1 MTLLLDILHFFGT
14 AKRSRL
20 SHLGQVL
27 PSRAPLASCRLGRAT
42 TSGSPEG
49 AQGLEDA
56 DDDAV
61 DELEEDDV
69 RGQLDGRLQVQVPAS
84 GGGQKGRIVAGNR
97 ELVL

>member
-1 MTLLLDILHFFGT
+1 MTLLTFFGS

-49 AQGLEDA
+49 AKGLEDA

-69 RGQLDGRLQVQVPAS
+69 RGQLNGRLQVQVPAS
-84 GGGQKGRIVAGNR
+84 GGGQEGRVVAGNR
-97 ELVL
+97 VLN

>member
-1 MTLLLDILHFFGT
+1 M
-14 AKRSRL
+14 
-20 SHLGQVL
+20 L
-27 PSRAPLASCRLGRAT
+27 PSRAPLASSRLGRAT

-56 DDDAV
+56 DDDAM

-69 RGQLDGRLQVQVPAS
+69 RGQLDGRLQVQVPAG
-84 GGGQKGRIVAGNR
+84 GGGQEGRVVAGNR